1 MSLPPDEGHQAE
13 EARVLDRLREFALV
27 LAAERGPLARL
38 DLAVRH
44 QELGQV
50 RQVLVV
56 ERLGR
61 QLLGALLAETAEL
74 AAAAL
79 EAAAAAVATT
89 AIAAAATVAATTAAV
104 AAAATTTVA
113 AHLSSSVVFISLPS
127 AAAPLVSATLA
138 GCSSACVEDAT
149 GLSSTGIALTS
160 KSASGSYADAGTSV
174 QPSTRLRSTLSL
186 NCRSRRMP
194 ATCCVSALK

>member
-89 AIAAAATVAATTAAV
+89 AIAATAAV
-104 AAAATTTVA
+104 AATTTTVV
-113 AHLSSSVVFISLPS
+113 AHLPASVVLISP
-127 AAAPLVSATLA
+127 
-138 GCSSACVEDAT
+138 
-149 GLSSTGIALTS
+149 
-160 KSASGSYADAGTSV
+160 
-174 QPSTRLRSTLSL
+174 PSTATPSPS
-186 NCRSRRMP
+186 P
-194 ATCCVSALK
+194 AGAGPSSECVDDVTG

>member
-13 EARVLDRLREFALV
+13 EARVLDRLRELALV

-61 QLLGALLAETAEL
+61 QLLGALLAEAAEL

-79 EAAAAAVATT
+79 EAATSA
-89 AIAAAATVAATTAAV
+89 VAATTAV
-104 AAAATTTVA
+104 AASAAIAATAIATTTTTIA
-113 AHLSSSVVFISLPS
+113 AHLSSSGWVTS
-127 AAAPLVSATLA
+127 ASGAAPFCSTTLA
-138 GCSSACVEDAT
+138 GASSACVEDAT
-149 GLSSTGIALTS
+149 GLSSTGIAFTS
-160 KSASGSYADAGTSV
+160 KSASGSNADAGTSV